1 MELKRRLQQMGAILF
16 ALGMFTGL
24 WTAAALT
31 GKVKV
36 GIPHMALAAHLNALF
51 GGLWLI
57 ALAATL
63 KSLSFG
69 DRGRRRLAILTL
81 IPAFGNWLVT
91 LVASFLGV
99 NGLEFTSDT
108 TNNVIAAA
116 LLAVV
121 VAPTLLA
128 VSVWVFGFRVIKRAE

>member
-1 MELKRRLQQMGAILF
+1 MELKRKLQAAGAALF
-16 ALGMFTGL
+16 AIGMFTGI
-24 WTAAALT
+24 WSAVALT

-36 GIPHMALAAHLNALF
+36 GIPHLALAAHVNALL

-57 ALAATL
+57 ALASTL
-63 KSLSFG
+63 ESLSYG
-69 DRGRRRLAILTL
+69 DTGRRRLAWLTL
-81 IPAFGNWLVT
+81 LPAFGNWLVT

-99 NGLEFTSDT
+99 RGLEFTSEAA
-108 TNNVIAAA
+108 NNVIAAA

-128 VSVWVFGFRVIKRAE
+128 VSAWVWGFRAIKRAE